1 MVTTTDR
8 SRGREE
14 ILLIKQIEIGLTREK
29 HNNNGKWIEKKN
41 KRFSQKDQSGDYTPQ
56 KAQNKYKKPVQ
67 HENKIDGRTKLRKY

>member
-56 KAQNKYKKPVQ
+56 KA
-67 HENKIDGRTKLRKY
+67 